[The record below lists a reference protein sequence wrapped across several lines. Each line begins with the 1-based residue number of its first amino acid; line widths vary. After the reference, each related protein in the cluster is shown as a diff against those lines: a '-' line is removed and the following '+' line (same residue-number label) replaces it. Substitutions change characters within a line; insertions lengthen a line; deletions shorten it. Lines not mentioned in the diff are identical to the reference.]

1 MLRYTAT
8 ARSANELANMLARM
22 KNRRRKFAKTQST
35 AENIAASLL
44 GKAAVDLDAT
54 KEQIKPLTTTAFD
67 GRPIDIVPVKLDLL
81 PN

>member
-22 KNRRRKFAKTQST
+22 KNRRKKYTKTQST
-35 AENIAASLL
+35 AKNIAASLI
-44 GKAAVDLDAT
+44 GKVALDLET
-54 KEQIKPLTTTAFD
+54 SKEQIKPLTTTTFD